1 MIKLRNL
8 IWAAF
13 TPLSLY
19 SCIFLF
25 LFSCGSPKNDNRSTD
40 STRVHQLNV
49 ATENVPAEDMSG
61 KPAEEAPLSENK
73 LLKGTD
79 EVVLDGYI
87 GDHYDILL
95 LLKEMTP
102 GQFEGKYLYKR
113 VNKFISL
120 KGHLENNDLVLAESN
135 DKGEIT
141 GQFTCDVSSY
151 PRIDGSWTKPDGSG
165 TLNLYLHKIIPVG
178 VGNSNGQFEFGK
190 KTKDDK
196 GEVLYNLNGILTT
209 YYLKDEGDG
218 WSSGK
223 YKCVNLKTGTSLKF
237 EDIFKPESKSQILD
251 MIATK
256 VKEACGPQVG
266 DTYSAADYTLD
277 DQSTLVTREGIRF
290 ISPCERSQGYYHGV
304 FTLDFTFD
312 ELSAYLRHSY

>member
-102 GQFEGKYLYKR
+102 GQFEGKYLYKK

-120 KGHLENNDLVLAESN
+120 KGHLENDTLLLTESN
-135 DKGEIT
+135 YKGEIT
-141 GQFTCDVSSY
+141 GHFNCDVSSY
-151 PRIDGSWTKPDGSG
+151 PRMKGTWTRPDGSG
-165 TLNLYLHKIIPVG
+165 SMSLYLHKIIPVG
-178 VGNSNGQFEFGK
+178 VEKNNRQFEFGK
-190 KTKDDK
+190 KPKDNM

-209 YYLKDEGDG
+209 
-218 WSSGK
+218 
-223 YKCVNLKTGTSLKF
+223 
-237 EDIFKPESKSQILD
+237 
-251 MIATK
+251 
-256 VKEACGPQVG
+256 
-266 DTYSAADYTLD
+266 
-277 DQSTLVTREGIRF
+277 
-290 ISPCERSQGYYHGV
+290 
-304 FTLDFTFD
+304 
-312 ELSAYLRHSY
+312 